1 MTYDLK
7 DFASAIK
14 ILVSGEIFFKFDNA
28 MLVKYADISIPS
40 TFLNPKFD
48 NNFIIK
54 PLELPKSNI
63 ESFGVIL
70 MRSPGLVADCVK
82 AMLDA
87 SKNIDI
93 TVKCRIGVDEDNPY
107 LVLPEFIEMLQLA
120 GINRLII
127 HARKAWLKGISPKQ
141 NRDLPP
147 LDYNLIFKMKK
158 IFPKMHLTL
167 NGGVQNITQVKG
179 HLDNGIDGVMI
190 GRSAYYNP
198 VQVLQNIDG
207 EIYQKGIVKNGFEV
221 VEEMLPYIEKHLQNG
236 GRLNQITRH
245 MLGIFSG
252 QPGAK
257 LWRRNISEQA
267 HKKGAD
273 LNVLINAVNAV
284 ALTNKN
290 NDYLLAI

>member
-1 MTYDLK
+1 MLLQRDHINLMLT
-7 DFASAIK
+7 AINNSK
-14 ILVSGEIFFKFDNA
+14 I
-28 MLVKYADISIPS
+28 DISLKKS
-40 TFLNPKFD
+40 TKRLAKDLIFHLKPGNIIFLYG
-48 NNFIIK
+48 
-54 PLELPKSNI
+54 EM
-63 ESFGVIL
+63 GVGKTTFVRYLINEFQE
-70 MRSPGLVADCVK
+70 
-82 AMLDA
+82 
-87 SKNIDI
+87 SKNLDI

-158 IFPKMHLTL
+158 IFPNMHLTL

-221 VEEMLPYIEKHLQNG
+221 VEEMLPYI
-236 GRLNQITRH
+236 
-245 MLGIFSG
+245 
-252 QPGAK
+252 
-257 LWRRNISEQA
+257 
-267 HKKGAD
+267 
-273 LNVLINAVNAV
+273 
-284 ALTNKN
+284 
-290 NDYLLAI
+290 